1 MKTIVVVGPG
11 GLGGPIAASLSR
23 NEDVNVSILGRPGAH
38 VDLINTAGLRVTGHQ
53 NFTAN
58 VKAFDNPK
66 DISVCDDLIFTT
78 KAHDTTTALNNTAHI
93 TVNNLVVSLQNG
105 VNKDQL
111 LAETFG
117 SNKVIGGLSVIAAE
131 RTEPGLIHWAFDGG
145 TQFGELDGTESE
157 RVNSLVN
164 VFTKSGMITQSSN
177 NIVSET
183 WSKLVGWVP
192 LGLLSIRWKT
202 SASGV
207 LSTRS
212 IANEYVDMVRELKLL
227 ADYVGVGLVDKG
239 PYKVATWC
247 KGSTDTAIEHIMQSP
262 LASSTA
268 IHSAFQDIKK
278 GIVTEFRS
286 CVGPTLDKATKA
298 SIPIPN
304 VQSAYSE
311 LLALEA
317 TL

>member
-1 MKTIVVVGPG
+1 MKTIVIVGPG
-11 GLGGPIAASLSR
+11 GLGGPIAAALSR
-23 NEDVNVSILGRPGAH
+23 NKDVNVSILGRPGIH
-38 VDLINTAGLRVTGHQ
+38 VNLINTTGLRVIGYR
-53 NFTAN
+53 NFTAD
-58 VKAFDNPK
+58 VKAFDNAK

-78 KAHDTTTALNNTAHI
+78 KAHHTTTVLKTTAHI
-93 TVNNLVVSLQNG
+93 TINNLVVSLQNG
-105 VNKDQL
+105 VDKDQL
-111 LAETFG
+111 LADTFG
-117 SNKVIGGLSVIAAE
+117 SNKVIGGLSVIAGE
-131 RTEPGLIHWAFDGG
+131 RTEPGLINWAFDGG

-164 VFTKSGMITQSSN
+164 AFTKSGMIAQSSN

-192 LGLLSIRWKT
+192 LGLLSIRWKS

-207 LSTRS
+207 LSNRS
-212 IANEYVDMVRELKLL
+212 IATEYVDMVRELQLL

-239 PYKVATWC
+239 PYRVATWC
-247 KGSTDTAIEHIMQSP
+247 KGSTNTAIEHVMTSP
-262 LASSTA
+262 LASSNA

-286 CVGPTLDKATKA
+286 CVGPILEKATKA
-298 SIPIPN
+298 SIPIAN

-311 LLALEA
+311 LMALEA

>member
-1 MKTIVVVGPG
+1 MKNIVVVGPG

-38 VDLINTAGLRVTGHQ
+38 VDLINTTGLRVTGHQ
-53 NFTAN
+53 NFTAK
-58 VKAFDNPK
+58 VKAFDDPK
-66 DISVCDDLIFTT
+66 HISACDDLIFTT
-78 KAHDTTTALNNTAHI
+78 KAHHTTTVLSNTAHI

-105 VNKDQL
+105 VDKDQL

-117 SNKVIGGLSVIAAE
+117 PNKVIGGLTVIAAE

-164 VFTKSGMITQSSN
+164 TFTKAGMITQSSN

-183 WSKLVGWVP
+183 WSKLVGWLP
-192 LGLLSIRWKT
+192 LGLLSVRWQ
-202 SASGV
+202 SNAAGV
-207 LSTRS
+207 LATRS
-212 IANEYVDMVRELKLL
+212 IATEYLDMVRELKLL
-227 ADYVGVGLVDKG
+227 TDHIGVSLVDKG
-239 PYKVATWC
+239 PYRVATWC
-247 KGSTDTAIEHIMQSP
+247 KGSTDTALEHVMTSP
-262 LASSTA
+262 LTTSNA

-278 GIVTEFRS
+278 GIVTEFSS
-286 CVGPTLDKATKA
+286 CVGPILEKANKA
-298 SIPIPN
+298 SVAIPN

-311 LLALEA
+311 LMALEA